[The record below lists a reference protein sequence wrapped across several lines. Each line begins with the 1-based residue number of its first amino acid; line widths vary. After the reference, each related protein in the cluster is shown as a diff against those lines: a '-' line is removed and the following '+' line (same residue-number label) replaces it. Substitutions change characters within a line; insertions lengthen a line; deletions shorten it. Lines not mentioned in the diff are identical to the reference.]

1 MIFCPKN
8 FVGNSKFYGDVLNIL
23 TRNYTLLPGSLGS
36 LFVPNPSNI
45 IDDRYVQM
53 KNDYC
58 KKGTVLER
66 PYLLSSLSPFGVTGS
81 ALNVGHDLP
90 IWYSP
95 CDEPEETIIYPECDE
110 TENCIFTDERLKGKR
125 IMIVGLEP
133 MRKNQNPCWITLSTP
148 WGLHNRDYRSGK
160 RIKKNGSHLIK
171 SSTSSGNQAK
181 WMYIFVKSL
190 LRNGASVYLTD
201 AYKLFFN
208 HNINSTSPATL
219 NPSQIS
225 LFIQIIDKEIQLF
238 RPDLIFAL
246 GKSNGIR
253 LSAILSKHTNKMVVL
268 NHINTRGWT
277 NQDRCKYYKDN
288 LINELNNLYK
298 TATNLGNIIR

>member
-1 MIFCPKN
+1 MIFCPIN
-8 FVGNSKFYGDVLNIL
+8 FVGNPNFYDGVLDIL
-23 TRNYTLLPGSLGS
+23 TKTGSPS
-36 LFVPNPSNI
+36 PLFSAPNSRTI
-45 IDDRYVQM
+45 IDDRYDEM
-53 KNDYC
+53 KKDYC
-58 KKGTVLER
+58 KKGTVLAK
-66 PYLLSSLSPFGVTGS
+66 PYLLSSLNPLGINVSNP
-81 ALNVGHDLP
+81 NVGHDLP
-90 IWYSP
+90 IWYTP
-95 CDEPEETIIYPECDE
+95 CDESNGEETIICPECDD
-110 TENCIFTDERLKGKR
+110 TENCTFTDVRLKGKR
-125 IMIVGLEP
+125 IMIIGLEP
-133 MRKNQNPCWITLSTP
+133 MRKNQNPGWITLSTP
-148 WGLHNRDYRSGK
+148 WGLHNRDYREGKQIISMGTHLVSG
-160 RIKKNGSHLIK
+160 

-208 HNINSTSPATL
+208 HNINSTSPAPL

-225 LFIQIIDKEIQLF
+225 LFTQIIDREIDLF

-246 GKSNGIR
+246 GKNNVIR